1 MTTTVST
8 RPNTDRRRERRD
20 RQRDAAATPKMEQI
34 TYHVPRY
41 DLIDPQAIRRIHEQ
55 SMKILSEL
63 GIDFYDEEVRAILAD
78 HGVTVK
84 GDTAFFSEEIIRR
97 HVDMAP
103 RQFTQLARNPANN
116 VIIGG
121 NCSVFAPVY
130 GPPFVLDADR
140 GRREAKLEDFHN
152 FVKLTYLCPWLHHS
166 GGTVVEPTD
175 EPVPTRHL
183 DMVYAHIKYSDKAFM
198 GSVMGG
204 DNAEDSVRMAEIVFG
219 KERMKTGPA
228 LLSLINVSSPRR
240 YDERMLAAIK
250 VYAKAGQ
257 ALLITPFLMAGA
269 MSPVSLAGTLALQN
283 AEALAGIALCQMITP
298 GLPIV
303 YGSFMTN
310 IDLQSGAP
318 VFGSPESQLG
328 LIAGRQ
334 MADFY
339 GLPFRSGGTFS
350 SSKIADAQAG
360 YESIQVM
367 LPTVL
372 SQVNFVLHAAGWL
385 ENGLV
390 AGYEKF
396 VIDCEMLGM
405 YHVWSK
411 GVDLSE
417 EGFAFDALQE
427 VAPGGH
433 FLGTQHTMRHFRTA
447 FYRAEL
453 FDYNSAEQWEL
464 DGALDTNQRANR
476 KWKKLLAEYQAP
488 ALDAAV
494 EAELVAYMQA
504 RKRALGFP
512 NKE

>member
-1 MTTTVST
+1 MTTTVSP
-8 RPNTDRRRERRD
+8 RPDTERRRERRD
-20 RQRDAAATPKMEQI
+20 RQREAAATPQMQPI
-34 TYHVPRY
+34 TYGVPRY
-41 DLIDPQAIRRIHEQ
+41 DVLDRAGIQRIHDQ
-55 SMKILSEL
+55 SMRILREL
-63 GIDFYDEEVRAILAD
+63 GIDFYDEEVRAILAE
-78 HGVTVK
+78 HGVKIV
-84 GDTAFFSEEIIRR
+84 GETAYFSEEVLMRY
-97 HVDMAP
+97 VGMAP
-103 RQFTQLARNPANN
+103 HEFTQLARNPTNN
-116 VIIGG
+116 VVIGG
-121 NCSVFAPVY
+121 NRAVFAPVY
-130 GPPFVLDADR
+130 GPPFVIDQDR
-140 GRREAKLEDFHN
+140 GRREATLEDFHN

-183 DMVYAHIKYSDKAFM
+183 DMLFAHIKYSDKAFM
-198 GSVMGG
+198 GSVTAGE
-204 DNAEDSVRMAEIVFG
+204 NAQDSVTMAEIVFG
-219 KERMKTGPA
+219 KEQIRQHPA

-240 YDERMLAAIK
+240 YDDRMLASIK
-250 VYAKAGQ
+250 VYARARQ

-283 AEALAGIALCQMITP
+283 AEALAGIALCQMINP
-298 GLPIV
+298 GMPVI

-318 VFGSPESQLG
+318 VFGSPESQLA

-350 SSKIADAQAG
+350 SAKIADAQAG

-367 LPTVL
+367 VPTVL

-396 VIDCEMLGM
+396 VIDCELLGM
-405 YHVWSK
+405 YHTWAR
-411 GVDLSE
+411 GIDLSDE
-417 EGFAFDALQE
+417 AFALDAMAE

-453 FDYNSAEQWEL
+453 FDYNSAEQWEI
-464 DGALDTNQRANR
+464 DGALDTAQRANR
-476 KWKKLLAEYQAP
+476 KWKQLLASYQPP
-488 ALDAAV
+488 ALDGAI
-494 EAELVAYMQA
+494 EAELTDFMAR
-504 RKRALGFP
+504 RKRQLGFG
-512 NKE
+512 

>member
-1 MTTTVST
+1 MTTTAPA
-8 RPNTDRRRERRD
+8 RPDTERRRERRD
-20 RQRDAAATPKMEQI
+20 RQRDAAAVAPMTPI
-34 TYHVPRY
+34 TYNTPRY
-41 DLIDPQAIRRIHEQ
+41 ELVDRPALQRIHNM
-55 SMKILSEL
+55 SMRILSEL
-63 GIDFYDEEVRAILAD
+63 GIDFYDEEVRDILAA
-78 HGVTVK
+78 HGVKIV
-84 GDTAFFSEEIIRR
+84 GETAYFSEEVLMNAVRK
-97 HVDMAP
+97 AP
-103 RQFTQLARNPANN
+103 AEFMQLARNPANN

-121 NCSVFAPVY
+121 NRAVFAPVY
-130 GPPFVLDADR
+130 GPPFVLDAER
-140 GRREAKLEDFHN
+140 GRREATLADFHN
-152 FVKLTYLCPWLHHS
+152 FVKLTYMTPYLHHS

-183 DMVYAHIKYSDKAFM
+183 DMLFAHIKYSDKAFM
-198 GSVMGG
+198 GSVTTQE
-204 DNAEDSVRMAEIVFG
+204 NAEDSVAMAEILFG
-219 KERMKTGPA
+219 SAQIREHPA

-240 YDERMLAAIK
+240 FDDRMLGAVK
-250 VYAKAGQ
+250 VYARARQ

-283 AEALAGIALCQMITP
+283 AEALAGIALVQMINPGTP
-298 GLPIV
+298 II

-318 VFGSPESQLG
+318 VFGSPESQLA
-328 LIAGRQ
+328 LITGRQ

-339 GLPFRSGGTFS
+339 GLPYRSGGTYS

-396 VIDCEMLGM
+396 VLDCELLGM
-405 YHVWSK
+405 YHTWAN
-411 GVDLSE
+411 GLDLSDE
-417 EGFAFDALQE
+417 AFAFDAMQE
-427 VAPGGH
+427 VPPGGH
-433 FLGTQHTMRHFRTA
+433 FLGAQHTMRHFRTA

-464 DGALDTNQRANR
+464 NGALDANQRATAR
-476 KWKKLLAEYQAP
+476 WKKLLADYQP
-488 ALDAAV
+488 PSLDGSL
-494 EAELVAYMQA
+494 EAELLDFMGR
-504 RKRALGFP
+504 RKRQHGFG
-512 NKE
+512 

>member
-1 MTTTVST
+1 MTTTIAT
-8 RPNTDRRRERRD
+8 RADTERRRERRD
-20 RQRDAAATPKMEQI
+20 RQREAAAIPKMEQI
-34 TYHVPRY
+34 TYAVPRF
-41 DLIDPQAIRRIHEQ
+41 DLIDPQAIQRIHEQ
-55 SMKILSEL
+55 SMKVLSEL
-63 GIDFYDEEVRAILAD
+63 GIDFYDEEARAILRE
-78 HGVTVK
+78 HGVAVK
-84 GDTAFFSEEIIRR
+84 GETAFFSEETIMRFVGI
-97 HVDMAP
+97 AP
-103 RQFTQLARNPANN
+103 HKFTQLARNPANN

-121 NCSVFAPVY
+121 NHAVFAPVY
-130 GPPFVLDADR
+130 GPPFVIDADR
-140 GRREAKLEDFHN
+140 GRREAKLADFQN
-152 FVKLTYLCPWLHHS
+152 FVKLAYLCPWLHHS

-183 DMVYAHIKYSDKAFM
+183 DMLFAHIKYSDKAFM

-219 KERMKTGPA
+219 KERMKSGPM

-298 GLPIV
+298 GLPVV

-339 GLPFRSGGTFS
+339 GLPFRSGGAFS

-396 VIDCEMLGM
+396 VIDCELLGM
-405 YHVWSK
+405 YHVWAK
-411 GVDLSE
+411 GLDLSDE
-417 EGFAFDALQE
+417 AFAFDALRE

-453 FDYNSAEQWEL
+453 FDYNSAEQWEI
-464 DGALDTNQRANR
+464 DGALDTNQRATR
-476 KWKKLLAEYQAP
+476 KWKKMLAEYEP
-488 ALDAAV
+488 PELDAAV
-494 EAELVAYMQA
+494 EAELVGYMQS
-504 RKRALGFP
+504 RRRALGFG
-512 NKE
+512 